1 MFNVESTDA
10 NELNLDEIIAIHKDV
25 SPILLQT
32 TLKEVLGSINERE
45 LEIVYIN
52 QISAP
57 MVDSPV
63 RTLTKE
69 DIESYYQF

>member
-10 NELNLDEIIAIHKDV
+10 NELKLDKIIAIHKDV

-32 TLKEVLGSINERE
+32 TLKEALGSINESE

-52 QISAP
+52 QISPP
-57 MVDSPV
+57 MMDSPV
-63 RTLTKE
+63 RTLAKE

>member
-1 MFNVESTDA
+1 MFNIESTDA
-10 NELNLDEIIAIHKDV
+10 NELKLDKIIAIHKDV

-32 TLKEVLGSINERE
+32 TLKEALGSINESE

-52 QISAP
+52 QISPP

-63 RTLTKE
+63 MTLAKE